1 MLQRSYAPIALQKIQ
16 FHGDLCLS
24 ISFLFTEETDQEVL
38 KLLMENIKNL
48 TSYVLKAFTQN
59 SILDESSD
67 DDSEIEIT
75 DIVIVPP
82 SHTSRAKFV
91 SKLRKFA
98 KNHFDI
104 IEAIKPEVEIPKSPP
119 ISTPPKAVVV
129 QSPIKSENILKVSKT
144 AKSKIMI
151 NGNNVR
157 RDQVVKATLKPSLTC
172 PFKPKNS
179 ELKFT
184 DFVVKLE
191 ELPQKVLSAENKKK
205 KSCRCG
211 NATPAPGKLTCGGQR
226 CPCYISS
233 KACVNCKCKGCRN
246 PHQVNGIKVIR
257 PHLTPMNG
265 QQQISKYMV
274 STMTT
279 PFVPSQN
286 SSSLTTIR
294 RIQLN

>member
-1 MLQRSYAPIALQKIQ
+1 
-16 FHGDLCLS
+16 
-24 ISFLFTEETDQEVL
+24 
-38 KLLMENIKNL
+38 MENIQNL

-59 SILDESSD
+59 STLDESSD

-104 IEAIKPEVEIPKSPP
+104 VDTPIKQETEGPVISIVSPAP
-119 ISTPPKAVVV
+119 ATPLPGPKAVVV
-129 QSPIKSENILKVSKT
+129 SSPVKSENIQIKVQPPKPSTKR
-144 AKSKIMI
+144 SHVMI

-157 RDQVVKATLKPSLTC
+157 RDQVVKSTLRPSLTC

-191 ELPQKVLSAENKKK
+191 ELPAKVLTESKIKNSHK

-211 NATPAPGKLTCGGQR
+211 NATPTPGKLTCGGQR
-226 CPCYISS
+226 CPCYISA
-233 KACVNCKCKGCRN
+233 KACTDCKCKGCRN

-257 PHLTPMNG
+257 PHLTPVNN
-265 QQQISKYMV
+265 QNNANNSKYYI
-274 STMTT
+274 STAPLVTT
-279 PFVPSQN
+279 QN
-286 SSSLTTIR
+286 SANSLTTIR
-294 RIQLN
+294 RIHLN